1 MPHDVPTAAQL
12 IESVR
17 EWLEK
22 DVLTS
27 TTGRVQFH
35 SRVAINVLA
44 MVERELAMG
53 GQQALD
59 HAARLS
65 VLGMSDDAELATAIR
80 NGDLDDRFNEV
91 VELVRASVLDK
102 LAVANPSYALPTLN
116 DCLFR
121 TTDLNRLT
129 SSQLTA
135 CRSNISTAIATN
147 SCVCSHAN

>member
-27 TTGRVQFH
+27 TAGRVQFH

-53 GQQALD
+53 GQQTLD
-59 HAARLS
+59 HAARLA
-65 VLGMSDDAELATAIR
+65 VLGMNDDSELATAIR

-116 DCLFR
+116 D
-121 TTDLNRLT
+121 
-129 SSQLTA
+129 
-135 CRSNISTAIATN
+135 
-147 SCVCSHAN
+147 

>member
-1 MPHDVPTAAQL
+1 MAMPHDVPTAAQL

-59 HAARLS
+59 HAERLA
-65 VLGMSDDAELATAIR
+65 VLGMKDDAELATAIR
-80 NGDLDDRFNEV
+80 NGDLDDCFQEV

-102 LAVANPSYALPTLN
+102 LAVANPSYALPILN
-116 DCLFR
+116 D
-121 TTDLNRLT
+121 
-129 SSQLTA
+129 
-135 CRSNISTAIATN
+135 
-147 SCVCSHAN
+147 

>member
-44 MVERELAMG
+44 MVERELAVG

-59 HAARLS
+59 HAARLAG
-65 VLGMSDDAELATAIR
+65 LGALHRIRRQHADAQ
-80 NGDLDDRFNEV
+80 GG
-91 VELVRASVLDK
+91 
-102 LAVANPSYALPTLN
+102 
-116 DCLFR
+116 
-121 TTDLNRLT
+121 
-129 SSQLTA
+129 
-135 CRSNISTAIATN
+135 RSR
-147 SCVCSHAN
+147 

>member
-1 MPHDVPTAAQL
+1 MMAVPHDVPTAAQL

-22 DVLTS
+22 DVLTA

-44 MVERELAMG
+44 MVERELAVG
-53 GQQALD
+53 EQQALD
-59 HAARLS
+59 HATRLDD
-65 VLGMSDDAELATAIR
+65 LGMKDDAELADAIR

-102 LAVANPSYALPTLN
+102 LAVANPSYALPTSN
-116 DCLFR
+116 D
-121 TTDLNRLT
+121 
-129 SSQLTA
+129 
-135 CRSNISTAIATN
+135 
-147 SCVCSHAN
+147 

>member
-1 MPHDVPTAAQL
+1 MAMPHDVPTAAQL

-44 MVERELAMG
+44 MVERELAVG
-53 GQQALD
+53 EQQALD
-59 HAARLS
+59 HAARLA
-65 VLGMSDDAELATAIR
+65 VLGMKDDAELATAIR
-80 NGDLDDRFNEV
+80 NGDLDDRFQEV

-102 LAVANPSYALPTLN
+102 LAVANPSYALPISN
-116 DCLFR
+116 D
-121 TTDLNRLT
+121 
-129 SSQLTA
+129 
-135 CRSNISTAIATN
+135 
-147 SCVCSHAN
+147 